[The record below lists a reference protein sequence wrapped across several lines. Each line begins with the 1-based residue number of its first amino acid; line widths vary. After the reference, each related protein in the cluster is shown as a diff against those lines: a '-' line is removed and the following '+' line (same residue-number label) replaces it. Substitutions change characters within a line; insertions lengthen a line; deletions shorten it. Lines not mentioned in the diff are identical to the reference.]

1 MWKGVNA
8 ISRSL
13 FEMEELFDELSVA
26 GQSLLKSLRFFGVCK
41 LWRRANA
48 GRVSTVPEDD
58 LLSCEVSAKSDCYK
72 RMQMIPERNVRSLHM
87 TILVRGKLEMTKGRW
102 VSLLE
107 IKYWTAGWLLLEWLV
122 TWLVNAYG
130 EELVADQEEL
140 ELRRKKKESVQR
152 SLTNMEIS
160 EWKWSKAKEP
170 HFGFRCRN
178 RSNVRRQVRSNA
190 VLKNAEVLTDSVLP
204 W

>member
-1 MWKGVNA
+1 MV
-8 ISRSL
+8 L
-13 FEMEELFDELSVA
+13 
-26 GQSLLKSLRFFGVCK
+26 
-41 LWRRANA
+41 
-48 GRVSTVPEDD
+48 
-58 LLSCEVSAKSDCYK
+58 
-72 RMQMIPERNVRSLHM
+72 ERNEGSLHL
-87 TILVRGKLEMTKGRW
+87 TILVRRKLEMTKGRW

-178 RSNVRRQVRSNA
+178 RSNVRRQVRSTQKCWGFNSFSPTVIMKMA
-190 VLKNAEVLTDSVLP
+190 WLYYLSTWMTFWSPLIAKKVYKALQRYLDNTDLVTVKHFLGYKIFYEA
-204 W
+204 WMYGWCI